1 MKKVFMIWTAV
12 SFFLA
17 GLGLLAHRSDTP
29 AGFYAGAEPP
39 QVEDVRGYN
48 RAVATMWWGAA
59 LGFEAIGLILLRAR
73 QFSHIVTAVILLTA
87 AWVFCLILCYRK
99 IESRF
104 KGE

>member
-1 MKKVFMIWTAV
+1 MKKAFMLWTAV

-17 GLGLLAHRSDTP
+17 GLGLMAHRSDTP
-29 AGFYAGAEPP
+29 AGFYNSAEAP

-59 LGFEAIGLILLRAR
+59 LGFEAIGLILLRAK
-73 QFSHIVTAVILLTA
+73 QFGHIITAVILLTA
-87 AWVFCLILCYRK
+87 AWLICLFLCWRK

-104 KGE
+104 RG